1 MGELC
6 FLITGVARVTVRS
19 AGAHVESTPYRR
31 IGSGDFGPAR
41 TRVTGPRGTGPYT
54 ETNDGVGMAEHRQS
68 RKRRYITWGVAGAA
82 VLAGAGIA
90 AQTSMAATTWPAQ
103 KTYTGRA
110 FDACTAPSL
119 AAMKAWKTD
128 GYYGGAAVYVG
139 GKNRG
144 CAQPNL
150 TASWVKSVNTAGWKL
165 IPLYVGAQP
174 PCQTGSSPEKITAA
188 TATSLGATDGA
199 DAVAKASALGMKAGS
214 PIYLDMEAYDITNK
228 ACNDAVLAYVRSFT
242 KTLRAKIYRSGY
254 YGFSSS
260 SAKAVATATDK
271 TDLPGNL
278 WYALWDKKDTTTT
291 DWPWGATQFT
301 GHSRGHQYQ
310 VNSKE
315 TRGGYTITLDRDS
328 WDAPVAI
335 VG

>member
-1 MGELC
+1 
-6 FLITGVARVTVRS
+6 
-19 AGAHVESTPYRR
+19 
-31 IGSGDFGPAR
+31 
-41 TRVTGPRGTGPYT
+41 
-54 ETNDGVGMAEHRQS
+54 MAEHRQS
-68 RKRRYITWGVAGAA
+68 RKRRYVTWAVAGAA
-82 VLAGAGIA
+82 VVAGAGIA
-90 AQTSMAATTWPAQ
+90 AQTSMAAPAAWPAQ

-128 GYYGGAAVYVG
+128 GFYGGAAVYIG

-150 TASWVKSVNTAGWKL
+150 TASWVKSVNSAGWKL

-174 PCQTGSSPEKITAA
+174 PCQTGSSPEKLTAA
-188 TATSLGATDGA
+188 TAVSLGAKDAA
-199 DAVAKASALGMKAGS
+199 DAVAKAAGLGMRTGS
-214 PIYLDMEAYDITNK
+214 PIYLDMEPYDVANT

-242 KTLRAKIYRSGY
+242 KTLRAKTYRAGY

-260 SAKAVATATDK
+260 SAKAVATAKDR

-278 WYALWDKKDTTTT
+278 WYALWDKKNTTTA
-291 DWPWGATQFT
+291 DWPWDPKLYTP
-301 GHSRGHQYQ
+301 HSRAHQYMA
-310 VNSKE
+310 NSKE
-315 TRGGYTITLDRDS
+315 TRGGFTITVDRNA
-328 WDAPVAI
+328 WDAPVAL